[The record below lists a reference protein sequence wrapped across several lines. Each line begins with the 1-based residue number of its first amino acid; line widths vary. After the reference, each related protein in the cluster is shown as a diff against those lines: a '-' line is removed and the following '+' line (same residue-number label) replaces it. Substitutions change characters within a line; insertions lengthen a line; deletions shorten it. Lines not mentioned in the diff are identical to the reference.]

1 MRPKKRTVRKG
12 TFDVEV
18 DGRKIAVKG
27 KEVIKDNKDKTVVKF
42 KAKGVG
48 KENPIKRIDDKLV
61 KKGDFV
67 KKNKK
72 KTVYKRAY

>member
-1 MRPKKRTVRKG
+1 MKARKRTVRKG

-18 DGRKIAVKG
+18 DGKSYSVKG
-27 KEVIKDNKDKTVVKF
+27 KEITKTNKDKTVVKF

-48 KENPIKRIDDKLV
+48 EGNPVKRISDKLV
-61 KKGDFV
+61 KKGGLV

-72 KTVYKRAY
+72 KHTYEG